1 MGRERIL
8 IVDGGGAGPALRS
21 ALCDAGADAVCEP
34 TVDAA
39 LALLPSFA
47 PCAIVVDATA
57 PGADGAAF
65 LGRLRALGSDAAVV
79 VTVPP
84 DRIAAA
90 VEALRAGA
98 DAFVTH
104 PLAPVQVRL
113 VVERALEGRRLRHD
127 RAALRRSVCD
137 RAAVVGADPA
147 IIAAAE
153 LVARVGPT
161 RATVLLVGEQGTGK
175 HHLAQALHEASPRAD
190 RPFVRVSCAGMS
202 EALLEAELFGYE
214 RGAFADDDCRRVGAF
229 EAASGGTVYLHEVG
243 RLPVV
248 LQVKVL
254 RVLQHGELERVG
266 GGETVRVDVR
276 VIASTRLDLAGEI
289 AARRF
294 RGDLYYR
301 LHVVALSLPPLR
313 ARKSDLPALVA
324 HFVARHATT
333 GGGVESVSA
342 GALSAL
348 FAYEWPGNVAELEH
362 VVQRALERCR
372 GRELGADDLSPV
384 LQAQTEGDPSSAL
397 IPGATLVEIER
408 EAILRTLDRV
418 GGSTARAAEILGVS
432 VRKIQYRLKEYRV
445 GGVVRRNLPS

>member
-47 PCAIVVDATA
+47 PCAIVFDATA

-90 VEALRAGA
+90 VVALRAGA

-127 RAALRRSVCD
+127 RAALRRSACD

-190 RPFVRVSCAGMS
+190 RPFVRVSCAGVS

-243 RLPVV
+243 RLPAG

-266 GGETVRVDVR
+266 GRETVRVDVR
-276 VIASTRLDLAGEI
+276 VIASTRVDLAGEI

-301 LHVVALSLPPLR
+301 LHVVALPLPPLR
-313 ARKSDLPALVA
+313 ARKGDLPALVA

-333 GGGVESVSA
+333 GGGVGSVSA

-384 LQAQTEGDPSSAL
+384 LQAQAEGDPSSAL
-397 IPGATLVEIER
+397 IPGATLFEIER

-445 GGVVRRNLPS
+445 GAVRRNLPS